1 MENAANRYKYEMGER
16 NANKLPEI
24 CLRVCL
30 YMRERWIYICIYI
43 YIERERE
50 ESEKKRGRKREFLV
64 CE

>member
-30 YMRERWIYICIYI
+30 YMRERWIYIYMYLYI
-43 YIERERE
+43 YRERERRE
-50 ESEKKRGRKREFLV
+50 RKKEREKERVLGM
-64 CE
+64 